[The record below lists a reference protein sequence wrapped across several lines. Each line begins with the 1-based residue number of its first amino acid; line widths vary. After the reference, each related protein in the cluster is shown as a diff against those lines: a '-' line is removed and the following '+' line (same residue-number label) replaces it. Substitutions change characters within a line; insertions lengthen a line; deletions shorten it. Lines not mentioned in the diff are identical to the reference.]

1 VSLRLVFW
9 RESYRA
15 RGNCSAQTAA
25 ARLRAMLS
33 NPTRYAADETLLG
46 RMDGMRFRIW
56 KRSVLG
62 TSADTVQLEGSIAQT
77 PEGALIE
84 GTYGYKAA
92 TKLQFIG
99 MLALG
104 IFIAASGAVQRFA
117 GNPHGND
124 VIVLGGLIAGITAV
138 WILGGYWMRGRQIAF
153 LSSRVEALL
162 APEVDTGVAAV
173 DRTAFRVSG

>member
-1 VSLRLVFW
+1 MSVRLVFW

-15 RGNCSAQTAA
+15 SGSCSAQTAA
-25 ARLRAMLS
+25 ARLRAILS
-33 NPTRYAADETLLG
+33 NPTRFAADETLLG

-62 TSADTVQLEGSIAQT
+62 ASADTVQLEGTIAQA
-77 PEGALIE
+77 PDGALIE

-104 IFIAASGAVQRFA
+104 LLVSASGAVQRFA
-117 GNPHGND
+117 GNPHANSHANE
-124 VIVLGGLIAGITAV
+124 VMLLGGLIAGITAV
-138 WILGGYWMRGRQIAF
+138 WILGGYWMRDRQIAF
-153 LSSRVEALL
+153 LSSRIEAIL
-162 APEVDTGVAAV
+162 APESA
-173 DRTAFRVSG
+173 

>member
-1 VSLRLVFW
+1 MSLRLVFW

-15 RGNCSAQTAA
+15 RGRCSAQTAA

-33 NPTRYAADETLLG
+33 NPLRSAADETLLG

-62 TSADTVQLEGSIAQT
+62 ASADTVQLEGTIAQA

-84 GTYGYKAA
+84 GTYCYKAA

-99 MLALG
+99 LLVLG
-104 IFIAASGAVQRFA
+104 IVIAASGAVQRFA
-117 GNPHGND
+117 GNSNANE
-124 VIVLGGLIAGITAV
+124 VLLLGGLIAGITAV
-138 WILGGYWMRGRQIAF
+138 WILGGYWMRDRQIAF
-153 LSSRVEALL
+153 LSSRIAAILE
-162 APEVDTGVAAV
+162 PESA
-173 DRTAFRVSG
+173 